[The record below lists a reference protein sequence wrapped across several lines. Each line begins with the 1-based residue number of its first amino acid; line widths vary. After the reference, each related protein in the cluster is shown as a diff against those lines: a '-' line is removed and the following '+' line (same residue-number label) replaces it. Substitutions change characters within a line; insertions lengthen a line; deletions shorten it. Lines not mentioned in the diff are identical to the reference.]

1 MGEPQYHRIHDALGG
16 LTAATPGSTIAGRT
30 MRTCL
35 RSAASRRAWVV
46 VCACA
51 CACRPQAA
59 TPSAPPTA
67 TEVAAPTPSAST
79 QLDPAARMQA
89 LEARLLDAT
98 GVHIEFEITANVDG
112 AGTAGD
118 TTLRGVLSLT
128 RDGRMTLAARGTF
141 AGQVGEVHFECDGTT
156 MRGTAGKGRFELPC
170 APELGPAVLLGLTRM
185 GVLHNIARLW
195 SARPPDHADGGVDE
209 WVTTAAHAR
218 ARDDHDDALGFEIAV
233 DGQRVGSAVLE
244 LDAVGVPHVRE
255 QVVDFPGG
263 AMHVVERYEAFA
275 IDGDT
280 PTAAPASTSAP
291 PVGGARG

>member
-1 MGEPQYHRIHDALGG
+1 
-16 LTAATPGSTIAGRT
+16 

-35 RSAASRRAWVV
+35 RSAASRCAWVV
-46 VCACA
+46 VCA

-59 TPSAPPTA
+59 TTPTPPAA
-67 TEVAAPTPSAST
+67 TEVVAPLPNAPT

-98 GVHIEFEITANVDG
+98 AVHVEFEISASIDG
-112 AGTAGD
+112 AGAAGD
-118 TTLRGVLSLT
+118 TTLRGVLSLD
-128 RDGRMTLAARGTF
+128 RSGRILLAAGGTF
-141 AGQVGEVHFECDGTT
+141 AGAVGEVHFECDGTT

-209 WVTTAAHAR
+209 WVTTTAHAR
-218 ARDDHDDALGFEIAV
+218 ARDDSDDALGFEIAV

-275 IDGDT
+275 IDGDM